1 MVAKQIEYK
10 DAQEQF
16 VELAGGRFKM
26 DKASVER
33 CVRRAVCSR
42 FLYATPTS

>member
-26 DKASVER
+26 DKGQTQSVR
-33 CVRRAVCSR
+33 
-42 FLYATPTS
+42 